1 MGHGRDAELPG
12 GQEGWLV
19 DEWCC
24 WNKHLFLKPR
34 SLVSGS
40 HVSHHHLVLSIS
52 VLAVKKAKAAGTL
65 H

>member
-1 MGHGRDAELPG
+1 MGDAELPG

-24 WNKHLFLKPR
+24 WNKHHLILKPR
-34 SLVSGS
+34 CLVSGS

-52 VLAVKKAKAAGTL
+52 VLAMKKAKAAGTQR
-65 H
+65 